1 MRAGWGWPRNRRPAF
16 PRQGMESETAT
27 LMFGASPGR
36 IAGPAS
42 QTSEPLG
49 LPSERQSRPRSEG
62 AYWGWPRWPRAKQR
76 ERVLTP
82 EGGFSPSRSGSLPR
96 LWVDPGRPRCGLP
109 QEAGASL
116 VLHTVGLWGPGAR
129 GPLVCSGLPAPSN
142 RPRGLVQRADV
153 DRVRVRAVQKCGL
166 AMAEEPDHSQPRS

>member
-16 PRQGMESETAT
+16 PRQGIESETAT

-82 EGGFSPSRSGSLPR
+82 RAGSAP
-96 LWVDPGRPRCGLP
+96 
-109 QEAGASL
+109 
-116 VLHTVGLWGPGAR
+116 VGLAVCPGCGSILAGR
-129 GPLVCSGLPAPSN
+129 GVVFPKKLERRLSCTLLAFGAPGHEDRWYVLAYLPPLTAHAAWYS
-142 RPRGLVQRADV
+142 
-153 DRVRVRAVQKCGL
+153 VRMWIEYGFEQFKSAG
-166 AMAEEPDHSQPRS
+166 